1 VKLLM
6 DANELLSVITYC
18 WCYTS
23 VMLLLNAS
31 SYQLTSITRCDLHSA
46 SLLVLLL
53 LLQLI

>member
-1 VKLLM
+1 M